1 MKTMYITLIAFLL
14 LFQACNN
21 NTTKSKIE
29 TLDTIGGL
37 IINSSNLPDGW
48 VLGKG
53 NEFVP
58 KTKAEQ
64 NLIAQNNTY
73 IRALLCGNIEEM
85 KRFFYKE
92 SLDYYKKYYPDYSDD
107 EILDEFFSEMS
118 SGFVNALMEYEKSD
132 ISYNLYV
139 DDVLREIEYGND
151 YLYVFGICSRIEGY
165 KHDTLTYL
173 HSSESDIT
181 LGVSHNNGKNWTF
194 MTMTDEV
201 PSILIMNYPQHVV
214 DEVMGY

>member
-1 MKTMYITLIAFLL
+1 MLL
-14 LFQACNN
+14 QACNN
-21 NTTKSKIE
+21 NTTTVSKAE
-29 TLDTIGGL
+29 SSDTIGGL
-37 IINSSNLPDGW
+37 NIDHSNLPNGW
-48 VLGKG
+48 ALGKG
-53 NEFVP
+53 NEFMP

-73 IRALLCGNIEEM
+73 NKALLCGNIDEM

-118 SGFVNALMEYEKSD
+118 GDFVNALNEYEKAG
-132 ISYNLYV
+132 ISYYLYV
-139 DDVLREIEYGND
+139 EDVLREIEYGND
-151 YLYVFGICSRIEGY
+151 YFYVFGICSRIEGY

-173 HSSESDIT
+173 HSSESDLT

-194 MTMTDEV
+194 MAMTDEV